1 LAVSSEVAPDRGGG
15 GSAIVELTDI
25 SKVYRL
31 GDQALRALDRVSLR
45 IDQGEFVAIMG
56 MSGSGKSTLMNIIGC
71 LDHPSAGRYL
81 LAGREVSG
89 LSRDELALIRNR
101 FIGFTFQHFNLLP
114 RTSAREN
121 VELPLLYADLPRA
134 ERQRR
139 AEEALTRV
147 GLHDRMAHMPSQLSG
162 GQQQRVAIARAIAN
176 QPLLL
181 LADEPTGNLDT
192 RTSVEVMAL
201 FQELGAAGMTVVL
214 VTHEPDVAR
223 FAARIV
229 TLRDGRI
236 ASDVR
241 QIPQRARISPE
252 GVPPAAPNEVAA

>member
-1 LAVSSEVAPDRGGG
+1 MSSDVLAPTDEPSP
-15 GSAIVELTDI
+15 AIVELTDV
-25 SKVYRL
+25 SKIYHL
-31 GDQALRALDRVSLR
+31 GELELRALDHVSLR
-45 IDQGEFVAIMG
+45 IDRGEFVAIMG

-71 LDHPSAGRYL
+71 LDHATDGRYR

-89 LSRDELALIRNR
+89 LSRDELAAIRNR

-139 AEEALTRV
+139 AEDALGRV

-192 RTSVEVMAL
+192 KTSVEVMAL

-214 VTHEPDVAR
+214 VTHEPDIAR
-223 FAARIV
+223 FAARVV

-241 QIPQRARISPE
+241 QPPVAARPASAE
-252 GVPPAAPNEVAA
+252 APPAAAEVAA

>member
-1 LAVSSEVAPDRGGG
+1 VSSEVATDAGAGS
-15 GSAIVELTDI
+15 SAIVELTDI
-25 SKVYRL
+25 SKIYRL
-31 GDQALRALDRVSLR
+31 GDQELRALDHVSLR
-45 IDQGEFVAIMG
+45 IDRGEFVAIMG
-56 MSGSGKSTLMNIIGC
+56 MSGSGKSTMMNIIGC
-71 LDHPSAGRYL
+71 LDHPTAGRYL

-89 LSRDELALIRNR
+89 LSRDDLALIRNR

-121 VELPLLYADLPRA
+121 VELPLLYADLPKV

-139 AEEALTRV
+139 AEDALARV
-147 GLHDRMAHMPSQLSG
+147 GLRDRMAHMPSQLSG

-176 QPLLL
+176 RPLLL

-192 RTSVEVMAL
+192 KTSVEVMAL

-223 FAARIV
+223 FAARVV

-241 QIPQRARISPE
+241 QVSEPARVRPE
-252 GVPPAAPNEVAA
+252 GAPAPSEVAA